1 MPSASRHATQQGFA
15 MNLDLFTDAASEPS
29 SWFIGLNQAG
39 AEQQVDGLVAVDRY
53 HSAGRPP
60 EEVAIMEKARLYH
73 AHSVFF
79 EAGRNGRAPVPQAF
93 VFVSSNGE
101 DDQEFADLHKRLWS
115 WGGVP
120 LLYRRTPGQIQLFR
134 CAHDPD
140 FISPTGELVCKPYK
154 FLDVGSR
161 IAAKEAWWNAERIRN
176 GTLWDDPDA
185 CRLML
190 SAQKA
195 AHRKLVEVVRNL
207 YDDLNTKDLLTAP
220 LRRRLLILSLLI
232 AYLEERGVLGPDFFR
247 RFLKDA
253 GRFFEVLRDGDALVE
268 MLKALEDRFNG
279 KVFALKDEE
288 AAALKASSQL
298 GLFASLVEGYQDGSG
313 QLSFWRLYSFK
324 DLPVELISHIYQL
337 FVTDAASSVYTPPTL
352 VRLMLDE
359 ALSWDRIDRLMA
371 SQEIIL
377 DPACGSG
384 IFLVE
389 AYKRLVLHWRSR
401 NGWAKPGIDELRT
414 LLDRVHGIDLE
425 VGAVELAAFSLCL
438 ALCDALEPEEI
449 RASVRLFPQL
459 ADASLHR
466 SCFFQAKEES
476 LIKSP
481 IGVLVGN
488 PPFESG
494 LATPAA
500 KRAYEAYVKQHGKLA
515 DRQVAYLFLHE
526 AMGMTAEGGV
536 LSMIQPSGFLYNQHA
551 GQFRELFFKCWDV
564 REILDFVSVRGLF
577 KKGEA
582 DPKIVVVVAVSAAA
596 NTATKL
602 LHAVFRRNGR
612 ANAEQGFEI
621 DYYDLHRVS
630 HLAVSR
636 NSDLWRANLLGGGRF
651 LSFLQRL
658 RKYRTLGE
666 YALDRGW
673 NSGEGY
679 IAGQTGIPR
688 PAEHLVGRPL
698 LPTKALTASG
708 IDASAIARVPDQP
721 IQNPKS
727 ELRFTPP
734 MLLIKERENLYSGV
748 WEKSYL
754 AYKHN
759 IVGFAAPKSDIKY
772 LHDVHLWIQ
781 NNIAA
786 LQAFISGIS
795 FSLFTQR
802 ATAILSADI
811 MALPYPEDGL
821 LDLSV
826 NEQIL
831 IDDVVRYG
839 RDFVRKGSD
848 SDVMKLDGRQG
859 LSAFAEIFR
868 SQICTVYPN
877 KPLSTLAPQRWPGI
891 ICQPFVFGVGSVD
904 WTGVN
909 ELRGRLDRLLHE
921 QRGST
926 ITVTRIA
933 RIYDRNFIF
942 LLKPDRLRFWLR
954 STALRDADDVLAD
967 LRAQGF

>member
-1 MPSASRHATQQGFA
+1 MT
-15 MNLDLFTDAASEPS
+15 LDLFSDAATEQKR
-29 SWFIGLNQAG
+29 WFVELDQAG
-39 AEQQVDGLVAVDRY
+39 TVQQIDGLVMVDGY
-53 HSAGRPP
+53 DSAGRPP
-60 EEVAIMEKARLYH
+60 EEVATMEKARFYK

-79 EAGRNGRAPVPQAF
+79 EAGRNGRAPVAQAF
-93 VFVSSNGE
+93 VFVSKDGS

-140 FISPTGELVCKPYK
+140 FISPAGEQICKPFR
-154 FLDVGSR
+154 FLD
-161 IAAKEAWWNAERIRN
+161 IAAHIATKEAWWDAERIRN

-195 AHRKLVEVVRNL
+195 AHRKLVEVVRG
-207 YDDLNTKDLLTAP
+207 LNDELNGKRLLTAG

-232 AYLEERGVLGPDFFR
+232 AYLEERGVLGPDFFG
-247 RFLKDA
+247 RFLADA
-253 GRFFEVLRDGDALVE
+253 SRFFEVLRDGDALVE
-268 MLKALEDRFNG
+268 MLNALEDRFNG
-279 KVFALKDEE
+279 HVFALKDDEV
-288 AAALKASSQL
+288 AALKASKQL
-298 GLFASLVEGYQDGSG
+298 GRFASLVEGYEDAGG

-337 FVTDAASSVYTPPTL
+337 FVTDTNSSVYTPPTL

-359 ALSWDRIDRLMA
+359 ALSWDRIDRLIGN
-371 SQEIIL
+371 QEIIL

-384 IFLVE
+384 VFLVE

-401 NGWAKPGIDELRT
+401 NGWAKPSVEELRT

-425 VGAVELAAFSLCL
+425 PGAVELAAFSLCL

-449 RASVRLFPQL
+449 RASVKLFPKL
-459 ADASLHR
+459 AGTSLHKR
-466 SCFFQAKEES
+466 CFFEAKEGS
-476 LIKSP
+476 LIKAP

-488 PPFESG
+488 PPFESS

-500 KRAYEAYVKQHGKLA
+500 KRAYDAYVKQHGKLA
-515 DRQVAYLFLHE
+515 DQQVAYLFLHE
-526 AMGMTAEGGV
+526 AMAMTVEGGV
-536 LSMIQPSGFLYNQHA
+536 LCMIQPSGFLYNQHA
-551 GQFRELFFKCWDV
+551 CDFRERFFKRWNV
-564 REILDFVSVRGLF
+564 REILDFVSIRGLF

-582 DPKIVVVVAVSAAA
+582 DPKIVIIVAVSAPP
-596 NTATKL
+596 NPATKL

-621 DYYDLHRVS
+621 DYYDLHRVPHS
-630 HLAVSR
+630 TVSS
-636 NSDLWRANLLGGGRF
+636 NSDIWRANLLGGGRL

-666 YALDRGW
+666 YATERGW

-679 IAGQTGIPR
+679 IAGQKGISR
-688 PAEHLVGRPL
+688 PAEHLVGKPL
-698 LPTKALTASG
+698 LPTKALTESG
-708 IDASAIARVPDQP
+708 IDASAISKVPSQP
-721 IQNPKS
+721 IKDPKS

-734 MLLIKERENLYSGV
+734 MLLIKEHQDLYSGV

-754 AYKHN
+754 TYKDK
-759 IVGFAAPKSDIKY
+759 IVGFAGPESDVDR
-772 LHDVHLWIQ
+772 LRDVQSWLRTNITAIQ
-781 NNIAA
+781 AYIA
-786 LQAFISGIS
+786 GIS

-811 MALPYPEDGL
+811 MALPYPEDSS

-848 SDVMKLDGRQG
+848 SDVMKLDGEEG
-859 LSAFAEIFR
+859 VPAFAEIFT
-868 SQICTVYPN
+868 SQISTVYP
-877 KPLSTLAPQRWPGI
+877 KMPLSPLAPQRWPGI
-891 ICQPFVFGVGSVD
+891 ICQPFVFGAGKVD
-904 WTGVN
+904 WTGVD
-909 ELRGRLDRLLHE
+909 ELRGRLDSLLRE
-921 QRGST
+921 QRGSS

-933 RIYDRNFIF
+933 RLYDRNFIF
-942 LLKPDRLRFWLR
+942 VLKPDRLRYWLR

>member
-1 MPSASRHATQQGFA
+1 MT
-15 MNLDLFTDAASEPS
+15 LDLFDDAAGEENR
-29 SWFIGLNQAG
+29 WFAQLDESDTA
-39 AEQQVDGLVAVDRY
+39 QQIDGLVLVDGY
-53 HSAGRPP
+53 SPTGRPP
-60 EEVAIMEKARLYH
+60 EEVATMEKARVYT

-93 VFVSSNGE
+93 VFVSKDGS
-101 DDQEFADLHKRLWS
+101 DDQDFADLHKRLWS

-140 FISPTGELVCKPYK
+140 FISPTGEQICKPFR
-154 FLDVGSR
+154 FLNIASR
-161 IAAKEAWWNAERIRN
+161 IAAKEAWWDAERIRN

-195 AHRKLVEVVRNL
+195 AHRKLVEVVRG
-207 YDDLNTKDLLTAP
+207 LNDELNGKRLLTAS

-232 AYLEERGVLGPDFFR
+232 AYLEERGVLGPDFFG

-253 GRFFEVLRDGDALVE
+253 SRFFEVLRDGDALVE
-268 MLKALEDRFNG
+268 MLKTLEDRFNG
-279 KVFALKDEE
+279 HVFALKDDE
-288 AAALKASSQL
+288 AAALKASRQL
-298 GLFASLVEGYQDGSG
+298 GRFASLVEGYEDAGG

-337 FVTDAASSVYTPPTL
+337 FVTDADSSVYTPPTL

-371 SQEIIL
+371 SQEVIL

-384 IFLVE
+384 VFLVE

-401 NGWAKPGIDELRT
+401 NGWAKPGVEELRT

-425 VGAVELAAFSLCL
+425 AGAVELAAFSLCL

-449 RASVRLFPQL
+449 RSSVKLFPKL
-459 ADASLHR
+459 ADTSLHKR
-466 SCFFQAKEES
+466 CFFRAKEET
-476 LIKSP
+476 LITAP
-481 IGVLVGN
+481 IGVMVGN

-500 KRAYEAYVKQHGKLA
+500 KRAYDAYVKQHGKLA
-515 DRQVAYLFLHE
+515 DQQIAYLFLHE
-526 AMGMTAEGGV
+526 AMGMIAEGGV
-536 LSMIQPSGFLYNQHA
+536 LSMIQPSGFLYNQYA
-551 GQFRELFFKCWDV
+551 GDFRKSFFKRWNV

-582 DPKIVVVVAVSAAA
+582 DPKIVVVVAVSSPADP
-596 NTATKL
+596 TTKL

-621 DYYDLHRVS
+621 DYYDLHRVPYS
-630 HLAVSR
+630 TISG
-636 NSDLWRANLLGGGRF
+636 NSDVWRANLLGGGRL
-651 LSFLQRL
+651 LSFLQRI

-666 YALDRGW
+666 YAAERGW

-679 IAGQTGIPR
+679 IAGQKGISR
-688 PAEHLVGRPL
+688 PSEHLVGKPL
-698 LPTKALTASG
+698 LPTKALTENG
-708 IDASAIARVPDQP
+708 IDASAIAKVPNQP
-721 IQNPKS
+721 IKDPKS
-727 ELRFTPP
+727 ERRFTPP
-734 MLLIKERENLYSGV
+734 MLLIKERENLYNGV
-748 WEKSYL
+748 WEKDYL
-754 AYKHN
+754 TYKHN
-759 IVGFAAPKSDIKY
+759 IVGFAGPRSDTDRLRGVQIW
-772 LHDVHLWIQ
+772 LRA
-781 NNIAA
+781 NIAA
-786 LQAFISGIS
+786 LQAYVAGIS

-811 MALPYPEDGL
+811 MALPYPEGGS

-848 SDVMKLDGRQG
+848 SEAMKIDAGQG
-859 LSAFAEIFR
+859 LAAFAEIFA
-868 SQICTVYPN
+868 SQISTVYP
-877 KPLSTLAPQRWPGI
+877 KMPLSALAPQRWPGI
-891 ICQPFVFGVGSVD
+891 VCQPFVFGAGKVD
-904 WTGVN
+904 WTGVD
-909 ELRGRLDRLLHE
+909 ELRGRLDGLLRE
-921 QRGST
+921 QRGSS
-926 ITVTRIA
+926 ITVIRIA
-933 RIYDRNFIF
+933 RLYDRSFIF
-942 LLKPDRLRFWLR
+942 LLKPDRLRYWLR
-954 STALRDADDVLAD
+954 STALQDADDVLAD

>member
-1 MPSASRHATQQGFA
+1 MT
-15 MNLDLFTDAASEPS
+15 LDLFSDAAEPNR
-29 SWFIGLNQAG
+29 WFIQLDQAN
-39 AEQQVDGLVAVDRY
+39 AAQQIDGLVIVDGYDRT
-53 HSAGRPP
+53 GRPP
-60 EEVAIMEKARLYH
+60 EEVATMEKARFYK

-79 EAGRNGRAPVPQAF
+79 EVGRNGRAPVPQAF
-93 VFVSSNGE
+93 VFVSKDGG
-101 DDQEFADLHKRLWS
+101 DDEEFADLHKRLWS

-140 FISPTGELVCKPYK
+140 FISPTGEQICKPFR
-154 FLDVGSR
+154 FLDIGSR
-161 IAAKEAWWNAERIRN
+161 IAATEAWWDAERIRN
-176 GTLWDDPDA
+176 GTLWDDPNA

-195 AHRKLVEVVRNL
+195 AHRKLVEAVR
-207 YDDLNTKDLLTAP
+207 DLNDELSSKRLLTAG

-232 AYLEERGVLGPDFFR
+232 AYLEERGVLGPDFFG

-253 GRFFEVLRDGDALVE
+253 SRFFEVLRDGAALVE

-279 KVFALKDEE
+279 HVFALKDDEVD
-288 AAALKASSQL
+288 ALKSSKQL
-298 GLFASLVEGYQDGSG
+298 ARFASLVEGYEDAGG

-337 FVTDAASSVYTPPTL
+337 FVTDTDSSVYTPPTL

-371 SQEIIL
+371 SQEIVL

-384 IFLVE
+384 VFLVE

-401 NGWAKPGIDELRT
+401 NGWAKPGVDELRN

-425 VGAVELAAFSLCL
+425 AGAVELAAFSLCL

-449 RASVRLFPQL
+449 RASVKLFPKL
-459 ADASLHR
+459 ADASLHKR
-466 SCFFQAKEES
+466 CFFEAKEEA
-476 LIKSP
+476 LIKAP
-481 IGVLVGN
+481 VGVLVGN
-488 PPFESG
+488 PPFESS
-494 LATPAA
+494 LTTPAA
-500 KRAYEAYVKQHGKLA
+500 KRAYAAYVKQHGKLA
-515 DRQVAYLFLHE
+515 DQQVAYLFLHE

-551 GQFRELFFKCWDV
+551 GEFRESFFKRWNV

-582 DPKIVVVVAVSAAA
+582 DPKVVIVVALSEPA
-596 NTATKL
+596 NPALKL

-630 HLAVSR
+630 HTALSS
-636 NSDLWRANLLGGGRF
+636 NSDLWRANLLGGERL
-651 LSFLQRL
+651 LSFVQRL

-666 YALDRGW
+666 YATERGW

-679 IAGQTGIPR
+679 IAGQKGISR
-688 PAEHLVGRPL
+688 PAEHIVGQRL
-698 LPTKALTASG
+698 LPTKALSSKG
-708 IDASAIARVPDQP
+708 LDASAITKVPKAP
-721 IQNPKS
+721 IKDPKS
-727 ELRFTPP
+727 EARFSPP
-734 MLLIKERENLYSGV
+734 ILLVKEHQDLYHAM
-748 WEKSYL
+748 WEESYL
-754 AYKHN
+754 TYKHE
-759 IVGFAAPKSDIKY
+759 IVGFAAPKRDLKR
-772 LHDVHLWIQ
+772 LRLVRDWIAA
-781 NNIAA
+781 NAPA
-786 LQAFISGIS
+786 LQAYVAGTSIR
-795 FSLFTQR
+795 LFTQR
-802 ATAILSADI
+802 ATSIASADI
-811 MALPYPEDGL
+811 MALPYPEDGS
-821 LDLSV
+821 LDLST

-831 IDDVVRYG
+831 VDDVVRYG

-848 SDVMKLDGRQG
+848 SDVMKLDGGQA
-859 LSAFAEIFR
+859 LPAFAESFT
-868 SQICTVYPN
+868 SQISTVYAN
-877 KPLSTLAPQRWPGI
+877 KPLRALGAQRWPGI
-891 ICQPFVFGVGSVD
+891 ICQPFVFGAGKVD
-904 WTGVN
+904 WTGVG
-909 ELRGRLDRLLHE
+909 ELRGRLDSLLRE
-921 QRGST
+921 QRGSS

-942 LLKPDRLRFWLR
+942 LLKPDRLRYWLR

>member
-1 MPSASRHATQQGFA
+1 MT
-15 MNLDLFTDAASEPS
+15 LDLFSDAAEPDR
-29 SWFIGLNQAG
+29 WFIQLDQAN
-39 AEQQVDGLVAVDRY
+39 AAQQIDGLVIVDGYDRT
-53 HSAGRPP
+53 GRPP
-60 EEVAIMEKARLYH
+60 EEVATMEKARFYK

-79 EAGRNGRAPVPQAF
+79 EVGRNGRAPVPQAF
-93 VFVSSNGE
+93 VFVSKDGG
-101 DDQEFADLHKRLWS
+101 DDEEFADLHKRLWS

-140 FISPTGELVCKPYK
+140 FISPTGEQICKPFR
-154 FLDVGSR
+154 FLDIGFR
-161 IAAKEAWWNAERIRN
+161 IAATEAWWDAERIRN
-176 GTLWDDPDA
+176 GTLWDDPNA

-195 AHRKLVEVVRNL
+195 AHRKLVEAVR
-207 YDDLNTKDLLTAP
+207 DLNDELSSKRLLTAG

-232 AYLEERGVLGPDFFR
+232 AYLEERGVLGPDFFG

-253 GRFFEVLRDGDALVE
+253 SRFFEVLRDGAALVE

-279 KVFALKDEE
+279 HVFALKDDEVD
-288 AAALKASSQL
+288 ALKSSKQL
-298 GLFASLVEGYQDGSG
+298 ARFASLVEGYEDAGG

-337 FVTDAASSVYTPPTL
+337 FVTDTDSSVYTPPTL

-371 SQEIIL
+371 SQEIVL

-384 IFLVE
+384 VFLVE

-401 NGWAKPGIDELRT
+401 NGWAKPGVDELRN

-425 VGAVELAAFSLCL
+425 AGAVELAAFSLCL

-449 RASVRLFPQL
+449 RASVKLFPKL
-459 ADASLHR
+459 ADASLHKR
-466 SCFFQAKEES
+466 CFFEAKEEA
-476 LIKSP
+476 LIKAP
-481 IGVLVGN
+481 VGVLVGN
-488 PPFESG
+488 PPFESS
-494 LATPAA
+494 LTTPAA
-500 KRAYEAYVKQHGKLA
+500 KRAYAAYVKQHGKLA
-515 DRQVAYLFLHE
+515 DQQVAYLFLHE

-551 GQFRELFFKCWDV
+551 GEFRESFFKRWNV

-582 DPKIVVVVAVSAAA
+582 DPKVVIVVALSEPA
-596 NTATKL
+596 NPALKL

-630 HLAVSR
+630 HTALSS
-636 NSDLWRANLLGGGRF
+636 NSDLWRANLLGGERL
-651 LSFLQRL
+651 LSFVQRL

-666 YALDRGW
+666 YATERGW

-679 IAGQTGIPR
+679 IAGQKGISR
-688 PAEHLVGRPL
+688 PAEHIVGQRL
-698 LPTKALTASG
+698 LPTKALSSKG
-708 IDASAIARVPDQP
+708 LDASAITKVPKAP
-721 IQNPKS
+721 IKDPKS
-727 ELRFTPP
+727 EARFSPP
-734 MLLIKERENLYSGV
+734 ILLVKEHQDLYHAM
-748 WEKSYL
+748 WEESYL
-754 AYKHN
+754 TYKHE
-759 IVGFAAPKSDIKY
+759 IVGFAAPKRDAKR
-772 LHDVHLWIQ
+772 LRLVRDWIAA
-781 NNIAA
+781 NAPA
-786 LQAFISGIS
+786 LQAYVAGTSIR
-795 FSLFTQR
+795 LFTQR
-802 ATAILSADI
+802 ATSIASADI
-811 MALPYPEDGL
+811 MALPYPEDGS
-821 LDLSV
+821 LDLST

-831 IDDVVRYG
+831 VDDVVRYG

-848 SDVMKLDGRQG
+848 SDVMKLDGGQA
-859 LSAFAEIFR
+859 LPAFAESFT
-868 SQICTVYPN
+868 SQISTVYAN
-877 KPLSTLAPQRWPGI
+877 KPLRALGAQRWPGI
-891 ICQPFVFGVGSVD
+891 ICQPFVFGAGKVD
-904 WTGVN
+904 WTGVG
-909 ELRGRLDRLLHE
+909 ELRGRLDSLLRE
-921 QRGST
+921 QRGSS

-942 LLKPDRLRFWLR
+942 LLKPDRLRYWLR